1 VKSLFSRRRIM
12 VIYLKKE
19 VEDETRYSILFSYKK
34 TLIKKGTVILF
45 VRVYEIHKSIY
56 KKLSDKFLM
65 GLKADNMTFIDF
77 SSKPEDI
84 VLSIGEDPKTIIKY
98 YTTNESERTT
108 FIL

>member
-1 VKSLFSRRRIM
+1 ML

-34 TLIKKGTVILF
+34 TIIKKGTVIRF
-45 VRVYEIHKSIY
+45 VRIYDKIHKSIC

-65 GLKADNMTFIDF
+65 GLKADSMTFLDF

-84 VLSIGEDPKTIIKY
+84 MLSIGEDPKTIIKY
-98 YTTNESERTT
+98 YTTNESEKIT